1 MKRFIAVLIAA
12 LLLCSCAPA
21 QKEKIENDSNVK
33 VVVDDILIEAES
45 GDLFGN
51 ASIAGDKSGFSG
63 SGYVT
68 GFKNTDDG
76 VELSVSIPYGCHYD
90 FVFYINSNGQY
101 KENKIWIDGG
111 KAADVISECNG
122 FEECIVEKLWLDEGD
137 HKIKLTT
144 GWGWVDFDKL
154 IIHQSDMLGEETYNL
169 SAELCNPNATKEAKS
184 LYNYL
189 LSIYG
194 KYTLAGQHS
203 TEGMNSVEFASIKE
217 KTGKVPALIEIDIM
231 KMATPYSS
239 DFNNVDMYF
248 DRVKEFNK
256 KGGIVVLNW
265 HWHAPPPYLYD
276 DSERPWWKGFY
287 TEATNIDLEKIMS
300 GEDEKG
306 LELLNE
312 DIDVVA
318 QLFKK
323 LQDKK
328 IPVLFRP
335 LHEAGGGWFWW
346 GAKGAEPFKELYIH
360 LYDRLTNHHGLNNII
375 WVWNGDDPEWYPG
388 DEYVDIASTD
398 IYADEGEYSSQI
410 NDFIAVG
417 EASNGKK
424 PIALSENGVQVDP
437 DMMTRDNVYWL
448 YFCTWGGEYCTT
460 DQYTSDE
467 MFQKVFNAENVI
479 TLDELPN
486 WRRY

>member
-1 MKRFIAVLIAA
+1 MKLFIAVLSSA
-12 LLLCSCAPA
+12 LLLCGCAPA
-21 QKEKIENDSNVK
+21 QKENTVK
-33 VVVDDILIEAES
+33 DDIVRVEVDDILIEAES
-45 GDLFGN
+45 GELLGGTTV
-51 ASIAGDKSGFSG
+51 AKSKNGFSG
-63 SGYVT
+63 EGYVT
-68 GFKNTDDG
+68 GFKNGEDG

-101 KENKIWIDGG
+101 KENKIWIDGE
-111 KAADVISECNG
+111 KAADVSTESNS

-137 HKIKLTT
+137 HKIKLTK

-154 IIHQSDMLGEETYNL
+154 IIRQSELL
-169 SAELCNPNATKEAKS
+169 SNEVYDLSTELSNPNATKAAKS

-194 KYTLAGQHS
+194 EYTLAGQHS
-203 TEGMNSVEFASIKE
+203 TEGMNSAEFDSIKE

-231 KMATPYSS
+231 KISTPFSS
-239 DFNNVDMYF
+239 DYNNIDLYF
-248 DRVKEFNK
+248 DRIKAFDK

-265 HWHAPPPYLYD
+265 HWHAPPPYIYN
-276 DSERPWWKGFY
+276 DSERPWWRGFY
-287 TEATNIDLEKIMS
+287 TEATSIDIEKIMN
-300 GEDEKG
+300 GEDPEG

-312 DIDVVA
+312 DIDIVA
-318 QLFKK
+318 KLFKK
-323 LQDKK
+323 LQDKN

-346 GAKGAEPFKELYIH
+346 GAKGAEPFKALYIH
-360 LYDRLTNHHGLNNII
+360 LYDRLTNYHGLNNII
-375 WVWNGDDPEWYPG
+375 WVWNGDDAEWYPG

-398 IYADEGEYSSQI
+398 IYADSGEYSSQI

-417 EASNGKK
+417 KASNGTK
-424 PIALSENGVQVDP
+424 PVALSENGVQVDP

-448 YFCTWGGEYCTT
+448 YFCTWGGDYCTS
-460 DQYTSDE
+460 DKYTSDE
-467 MFQKVFNAENVI
+467 MFSKVFNSEKVI